1 MKKCRPVVKEPSGG
15 TLLFRCALPARG
27 ASSAVPRHALQGSFA
42 SALPARGA
50 SLRAD
55 HCGREVRSLPRRC
68 LHGVHPQRISAVYG
82 EALLCLGA
90 ACTGCIDLRDH
101 FFIRCDLCLGA
112 ACTGCIPPM
121 EQIRL
126 AVGMPLPRRCLHG
139 VHHNKGALFQR
150 ALSLPRRC
158 LHGVHHIQLHH
169 AGAVRSFASALP
181 ARGAS
186 LVAPSVS
193 SGQLLCLG
201 AACTGCIPTLG
212 K

>member
-27 ASSAVPRHALQGSFA
+27 ASSAVPRHALQGSFASALPARGASDHHSPGSIRDPLCLGAACTGCIGESRDQHGLSGSLPRRCLHGVHPPRWKPTTEPRCFA

-90 ACTGCIDLRDH
+90 ACTGCIVIHPDR
-101 FFIRCDLCLGA
+101 A
-112 ACTGCIPPM
+112 ADC
-121 EQIRL
+121 
-126 AVGMPLPRRCLHG
+126 
-139 VHHNKGALFQR
+139 
-150 ALSLPRRC
+150 
-158 LHGVHHIQLHH
+158 
-169 AGAVRSFASALP
+169 
-181 ARGAS
+181 
-186 LVAPSVS
+186 
-193 SGQLLCLG
+193 
-201 AACTGCIPTLG
+201 
-212 K
+212 